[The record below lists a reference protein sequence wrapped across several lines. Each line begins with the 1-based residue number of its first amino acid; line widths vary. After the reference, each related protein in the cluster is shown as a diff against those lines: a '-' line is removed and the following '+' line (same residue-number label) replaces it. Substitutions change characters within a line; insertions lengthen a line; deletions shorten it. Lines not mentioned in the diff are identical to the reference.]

1 MRLEND
7 EIKTANM
14 LRYLGS
20 RLFTALFVVIGVMTI
35 VFMLIHVVP
44 GDPVE
49 VMLGESA
56 QATDR
61 EALRENLGL
70 NLPLSVQWIN
80 YVNGLLH
87 LELGNSLHTKRPVV
101 NVLSERIPATVLLA
115 ITSIFIALIIAFP
128 LGVLAA
134 VRTGSMW
141 DKVAMTF
148 SMLGVAIPNF
158 WMGPLLILVFSLW
171 LGWFPVSGKEQFL
184 SLVLPAVTLG
194 TGLAAILS
202 RMIRASLLEV
212 LNEDYIRAANARGL
226 LPSTVIWKHALK
238 NAALPVVTILS
249 MQLGALLA
257 GAVITETVF
266 SWPGI
271 GQLTIDAIQKRDYP
285 VVQSCVLL
293 ISLCYVFVNLLTDLV
308 YAYLDPRVSLSE

>member
-1 MRLEND
+1 
-7 EIKTANM
+7 M
-14 LRYLGS
+14 LNYLGL
-20 RLFTALFVVIGVMTI
+20 RLFEALLVMIGVTTI

-56 QATDR
+56 QVADR
-61 EALRENLGL
+61 EALREALGL
-70 NLPLSVQWIN
+70 NLPLSVQWAN
-80 YVNGLLH
+80 YVGGLLQ
-87 LELGNSLHTKRPVV
+87 LDLGTSLHTKRPVIEI
-101 NVLSERIPATVLLA
+101 LSERIPATSILA
-115 ITSIFIALIIAFP
+115 GTSILIAFIIALP

-134 VRTGSMW
+134 VRKDSFWDTGAI
-141 DKVAMTF
+141 VF
-148 SMLGVAIPNF
+148 SILGVAIPNF

-171 LGWFPVSGKEQFL
+171 LGWFPVSGDDQIL
-184 SLVLPAVTLG
+184 SLVLPALTLG
-194 TGLAAILS
+194 TALAAILS
-202 RMIRASLLEV
+202 RMIRSSLLEV

-226 LPSTVIWKHALK
+226 SPTTIILKHGLK
-238 NAALPVVTILS
+238 NAALPVVTILGL
-249 MQLGALLA
+249 QLGALLA

-271 GQLTIDAIQKRDYP
+271 GQLTIESIQKRDYP

-293 ISLCYVFVNLLTDLV
+293 ISLTYVFVNLLTDLA

>member
-1 MRLEND
+1 
-7 EIKTANM
+7 M
-14 LRYLGS
+14 LNYLGS
-20 RLFTALFVVIGVMTI
+20 RLFGALLVVVGITTI

-56 QATDR
+56 QVADK
-61 EALRENLGL
+61 EALRETLGL
-70 NLPLSVQWIN
+70 NLPLSTQWLN
-80 YVNGLLH
+80 YVTGLLQ
-87 LELGNSLHTKRPVV
+87 LDLGTSLHSKRPVV
-101 NVLSERIPATVLLA
+101 EILFERIPATSILA
-115 ITSIFIALIIAFP
+115 GTSILIALIIALP

-134 VRTGSMW
+134 VRKDSFWDTG
-141 DKVAMTF
+141 AMAF

-171 LGWFPVSGKEQFL
+171 LGWFPVSGNDQTL
-184 SLVLPAVTLG
+184 SLVLPALTLG
-194 TGLAAILS
+194 TALAAILS
-202 RMIRASLLEV
+202 RMIRSSLLEV

-226 LPSTVIWKHALK
+226 SPTTIIWKHGLK
-238 NAALPVVTILS
+238 NAALPVVTILG

-271 GQLTIDAIQKRDYP
+271 GQLTIESIQKRDYP

-293 ISLCYVFVNLLTDLV
+293 ISLSYVFINLLTDLA

>member
-1 MRLEND
+1 
-7 EIKTANM
+7 M
-14 LRYLGS
+14 LNYLGA
-20 RLFTALFVVIGVMTI
+20 RLFTALIVVFGVVTI
-35 VFMLIHVVP
+35 VFMLIHIVP

-56 QATDR
+56 QVADR
-61 EALRENLGL
+61 EALRETLGL
-70 NLPLSVQWIN
+70 NLPLSTQWVN
-80 YVNGLLH
+80 YINGLLH
-87 LELGNSLHTKRPVV
+87 FDLGTSLYTKRPVID
-101 NVLSERIPATVLLA
+101 VLTERIPATSLLA
-115 ITSIFIALIIAFP
+115 GTSILISLIIALP

-134 VRTGSMW
+134 VRKGSLW
-141 DKVAMTF
+141 DRFAMTF

-171 LGWFPVSGKEQFL
+171 LGWFPVSGNDQIL

-194 TGLAAILS
+194 TALAAILS
-202 RMIRASLLEV
+202 RMVRASLLEV
-212 LNEDYIRAANARGL
+212 FNEDYIRAANARGL

-238 NAALPVVTILS
+238 NAALPVVTILG

-266 SWPGI
+266 SWPGV

-285 VVQSCVLL
+285 VIQSCVLL
-293 ISLCYVFVNLLTDLV
+293 ISLSYVFINLLTDLA
-308 YAYLDPRVSLSE
+308 YAYLDPRVSLSG

>member
-1 MRLEND
+1 
-7 EIKTANM
+7 M
-14 LRYLGS
+14 LNYLGA
-20 RLFTALFVVIGVMTI
+20 RLFTALIVVFGVVTI
-35 VFMLIHVVP
+35 VFMLIHIVP

-56 QATDR
+56 QVANR
-61 EALRENLGL
+61 EALRETLGL
-70 NLPLSVQWIN
+70 NLPLSTQWVN
-80 YVNGLLH
+80 YINGLLH
-87 LELGNSLHTKRPVV
+87 LDLGTSLYTKRPVID
-101 NVLSERIPATVLLA
+101 VLTERIPATSLLA
-115 ITSIFIALIIAFP
+115 GTSILIALIIALP

-134 VRTGSMW
+134 VRKGSLW
-141 DKVAMTF
+141 DRFAMTF

-158 WMGPLLILVFSLW
+158 WMGPILILVFSLW
-171 LGWFPVSGKEQFL
+171 LGWFPVSGNDQIL

-194 TGLAAILS
+194 TALAAILS

-212 LNEDYIRAANARGL
+212 FNEDYIRAANARGL

-238 NAALPVVTILS
+238 NAALPVVTILG

-266 SWPGI
+266 SWPGV

-285 VVQSCVLL
+285 VIQSCVLL
-293 ISLCYVFVNLLTDLV
+293 ISLSYVFINLLTDLA
-308 YAYLDPRVSLSE
+308 YAYLDPRVSLSG

>member
-1 MRLEND
+1 
-7 EIKTANM
+7 M
-14 LRYLGS
+14 LNYLGA
-20 RLFTALFVVIGVMTI
+20 RLFTALIVVFGVVTI
-35 VFMLIHVVP
+35 VFMLIHIVP

-56 QATDR
+56 QAVDR
-61 EALRENLGL
+61 EALRETLGL
-70 NLPLSVQWIN
+70 NLPLSTQWVN
-80 YVNGLLH
+80 YINGLLH
-87 LELGNSLHTKRPVV
+87 LDLGTSLHSKRPVID
-101 NVLSERIPATVLLA
+101 VLAERIPATSLLA
-115 ITSIFIALIIAFP
+115 GTSILIALIIALP

-134 VRTGSMW
+134 VHKGSIW
-141 DKVAMTF
+141 DRLAMTF

-171 LGWFPVSGKEQFL
+171 LGWLPVSGNDQIL

-194 TGLAAILS
+194 TALAAILS

-212 LNEDYIRAANARGL
+212 FNEDYIRAASARGL
-226 LPSTVIWKHALK
+226 LPSTIIWKHALK
-238 NAALPVVTILS
+238 NAALPVVTILG
-249 MQLGALLA
+249 MQIGALLA

-266 SWPGI
+266 SWPGV

-285 VVQSCVLL
+285 VIQSCVLL
-293 ISLCYVFVNLLTDLV
+293 ISLTYVFINLLTDLA